1 MKESNMKLGG
11 HRPGSLTAFV
21 DGTTGEMLLQI
32 AADPNGDP
40 RVSFHLFDCN
50 GNLAKDSDGFN
61 TYPEGLEVIGAN
73 EEQLLELPDD
83 PTGNVKYR
91 LYNSDGRLLTTSDGS
106 RTQILGGLRIEG
118 AKAPSRTKQA
128 SKA

>member
-1 MKESNMKLGG
+1 MKLGG

-21 DGTTGEMLLQI
+21 DGSTGEMLLQI
-32 AADPNGDP
+32 SADPNGDP
-40 RVSFHLFDCN
+40 RVSFRLFDSN
-50 GNLAKDSDGFN
+50 GNLAQESDGFN
-61 TYPEGLEVIGAN
+61 VYPKGLDVRGAN
-73 EEQLLELPDD
+73 DEQLLELPDD
-83 PTGNVKYR
+83 PSGNVKYR
-91 LYNSDGRLLTTSDGS
+91 LYNSEGRLLTTSDGS

>member
-1 MKESNMKLGG
+1 MTESNMKLGG

-40 RVSFHLFDCN
+40 RVAFHLFDSN

-61 TYPEGLEVIGAN
+61 AYPKGLDVRGAN
-73 EEQLLELPDD
+73 DEQLLELPNE

-91 LYNSDGRLLTTSDGS
+91 IYNSEGRLLTTSDGA
-106 RTQILGGLRIEG
+106 RTQIHGGLRIEG

-128 SKA
+128 TKA